1 MGSERKWDAAR
12 RISAPLKNAPPL
24 EREGVREMEKG
35 GKELFLGRFPALAA
49 VEGNSAILASWITEM
64 L

>member
-1 MGSERKWDAAR
+1 M
-12 RISAPLKNAPPL
+12 PPPL

-49 VEGNSAILASWITEM
+49 VEGNSAILAPWITEM